1 MAFGL
6 ALSGKGGTGK
16 TAIASLIVRWLTEN
30 RKRSVFAVDA
40 DPNSTLAPALGVKV
54 EGSVAQLREDILKNK
69 LSSSPGVSKQR
80 LVEYAIEQ
88 MISEGSGFD
97 LLTMGR
103 PEGPDCYCYVNH
115 LLRDYLRK
123 LSERNAYVVI
133 DNEAGM
139 EHLSRR
145 TTDNIEVLL
154 IVADESPVALR
165 AARRIFELSNTLR
178 INIKNRYLVLN
189 RKKDDSVF
197 DDSAFSDK
205 GLPMAGIVPYDGSLN
220 EVFGSERSVF
230 ELAGESPAYVAIGE
244 ILSKIIPNN

>member
-1 MAFGL
+1 MAFSL

-16 TAIASLIVRWLTEN
+16 TTLTSLIVRWLTEN
-30 RKRSVFAVDA
+30 TDKSVFAVDA

-54 EGSVAQLREDILKNK
+54 EGTVAQLRENILKDK
-69 LSSSPGVSKQR
+69 FAAAPGMNKQR
-80 LVEYAIEQ
+80 FLEYAIEQ
-88 MISEGSGFD
+88 MISEGSRFD

-103 PEGPDCYCYVNH
+103 PEGPECYCYVNH
-115 LLRDYLRK
+115 LLRDYMRK

-165 AARRIFELSNTLR
+165 AVDRIYDLSNTLH
-178 INIKNRYLVLN
+178 INIKNRYFVLN
-189 RKKDDSVF
+189 RKKSDSLF
-197 DDSAFSDK
+197 DDAAFSKK
-205 GLPMAGIVPYDGSLN
+205 GLPMAGVVPYDSGLD
-220 EVFGSERSVF
+220 EVFGNEKSVF
-230 ELAGESPAYVAIGE
+230 ELPKESPAYVAVGE
-244 ILSKIIPNN
+244 ILSRIIPNN

>member
-1 MAFGL
+1 MAFSL

-16 TAIASLIVRWLTEN
+16 TTLASLIVRWLTEN
-30 RKRSVFAVDA
+30 TDKTVFAVDA

-54 EGSVAQLREDILKNK
+54 EGTVAQLRDDVLKDK
-69 LSSSPGVSKQR
+69 LASTPGMSKQR
-80 LVEYAIEQ
+80 MVEYFIEQ
-88 MISEGSGFD
+88 MISEGRRFD

-123 LSERNAYVVI
+123 LSERNAFVVI

-154 IVADESPVALR
+154 IVGDESPVALR
-165 AARRIFELSNTLR
+165 SVERIYELSNTLP
-178 INIKNRYLVLN
+178 INIKNRYFVLN
-189 RKKDDSVF
+189 RKMNNVPF
-197 DDSAFSDK
+197 DDAAFSKK
-205 GLPMAGIVPYDGSLN
+205 GLPLAGVVPYDSRLD
-220 EVFGSERSVF
+220 ELFGSEMSVF
-230 ELAGESPAYVAIGE
+230 ELPKESPAYVAIGE
-244 ILSKIIPNN
+244 ILSRIIPNN